1 MPIDKELIYKLL
13 ENLKEAILKIE
24 KMDVT
29 FDMISADED
38 IQDLLDRRM
47 QVAIEVCIDIAAH
60 LSASLSLQRKERAS
74 DMFLLLTDNKILSKD
89 TAVKMAGASG
99 LRNIIVH
106 EYTDID
112 YKLAYSDLDDKLDDL
127 RTFASEVLD
136 FLKKQ
141 ES

>member
-29 FDMISADED
+29 FDMITADED

-47 QVAIEVCIDIAAH
+47 QVAIELCIDIAAH
-60 LSASLSLQRKERAS
+60 LCASLSLQRKERVS
-74 DMFLLLTDNKILSKD
+74 DMFLLLSDNKILSKD

-112 YKLAYSDLDDKLDDL
+112 YKLAYSDLDDKLGDL
-127 RTFASEVLD
+127 RTLASEVLS
-136 FLKKQ
+136 FLKK
-141 ES
+141 